1 MLKNEPANFEAGTFG
16 APKHT
21 HTQGDRQ
28 LHRGRRD
35 EGVGGVGDRHEHR
48 RHNRERSKVVKEAL
62 LALVHILC
70 K

>member
-1 MLKNEPANFEAGTFG
+1 MVPQNT
-16 APKHT
+16 HT
-21 HTQGDRQ
+21 HTHKEIDSYTER
-28 LHRGRRD
+28 
-35 EGVGGVGDRHEHR
+35 EGERWEREEGDRHGHR

>member
-16 APKHT
+16 APEHT
-21 HTQGDRQ
+21 HREIDSYTQREEGKKRT
-28 LHRGRRD
+28 GRH
-35 EGVGGVGDRHEHR
+35 GHR